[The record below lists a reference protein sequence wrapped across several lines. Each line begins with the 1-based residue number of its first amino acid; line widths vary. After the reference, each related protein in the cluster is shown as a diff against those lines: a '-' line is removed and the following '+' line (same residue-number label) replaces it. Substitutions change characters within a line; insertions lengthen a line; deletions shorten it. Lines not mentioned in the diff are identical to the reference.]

1 MDPEAAASPLLL
13 SRRAVVAGTLAAGAL
28 AACGR
33 ATRASAVVADLE
45 LHARHQLGE
54 GFLRLEYRVRNLAD
68 APAFLFNV
76 LHRDFDAGVFPL
88 DPSGYVEIGPDTVTV
103 SRKLFAVPPF
113 TLVEKRNVP
122 FMTRLAPGAVFSEQL
137 HLATPLVARNPYEAE
152 APEGGAPANR
162 ALIFE
167 LGYFI
172 GAPGTEQLGT
182 MFPTDA
188 GPRPGFEAFGDDR
201 QKLARTERLGDV
213 PVVVLGQ
220 H

>member
-28 AACGR
+28 GACGR
-33 ATRASAVVADLE
+33 ATRVRAAVADLE

-54 GFLRLEYRVRNLAD
+54 GFLRVEYRVRNLAD

-88 DPSGYVEIGPDTVTV
+88 DPSGYVEIGPETVIV

-113 TLVEKRNVP
+113 TLVEKKNIP
-122 FMTRLAPGAVFSEQL
+122 FMTRVAPGELFSAQL

-152 APEGGAPANR
+152 VPEGGATAGR

-172 GAPGTEQLGT
+172 GAPGTEQVGT

-188 GPRPGFEAFGDDR
+188 GPRPGFEAFGEDKQR
-201 QKLARTERLGDV
+201 LARTERLGDV
-213 PVVVLGQ
+213 PVIMLGT